1 MTASRALDAAL
12 ALAPTLAVCGSVE
25 AADLA
30 VVPTDVVDK
39 GRALSPRFGLL
50 HGLTTEEDSR
60 CPMLVRGSTTL
71 AGVC

>member
-1 MTASRALDAAL
+1 MSD
-12 ALAPTLAVCGSVE
+12 PE
-25 AADLA
+25 AADGIGLG

-39 GRALSPRFGLL
+39 GRAPSPRFGLL